1 MRVLR
6 EVKNLIC
13 IIYISQKVFFKD
25 FVKCISDNI
34 FEVKIFSP
42 AHNHNCI
49 NPQTHQLHSNNWL

>member
-6 EVKNLIC
+6 KVNNFIC
-13 IIYISQKVFFKD
+13 IIYISQKVFLKD

-42 AHNHNCI
+42 AHNH
-49 NPQTHQLHSNNWL
+49 